1 MNIQENKYVNE
12 TTISIKKEICFY
24 LLSRGLEYDISNLFI
39 KEKVQEKLKPYN
51 VLVKELKKQNYDNTY
66 ELTIGIECVVP
77 INSNIDNIDK
87 IDKIINKTL
96 NLISR
101 FVKNKKNEINAIKV
115 RDSNEQVKRIELLFE
130 KYELEMAIERQKNK
144 MPKNIIN
151 DVIKKRL

>member
-39 KEKVQEKLKPYN
+39 KEKVQEKLKHYN

-77 INSNIDNIDK
+77 INSNIDK
-87 IDKIINKTL
+87 IDQIINKTL

-115 RDSNEQVKRIELLFE
+115 RDSKEQVKRIELLFE
-130 KYELEMAIERQKNK
+130 KYELENTMKRQKNK
-144 MPKNIIN
+144 MSKNISN